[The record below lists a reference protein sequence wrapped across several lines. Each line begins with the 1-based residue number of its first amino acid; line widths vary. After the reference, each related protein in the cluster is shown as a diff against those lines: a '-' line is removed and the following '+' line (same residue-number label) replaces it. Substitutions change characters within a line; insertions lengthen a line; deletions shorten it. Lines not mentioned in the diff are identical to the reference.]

1 MESYDTFTFE
11 EFIVYTLFWLLII
24 GFFGIVIFFI
34 VAVIKSYKENKIKQ
48 EKVRSILNFSFEEKL
63 DDYIQIGITGKS
75 GGYNPQD
82 ILKHTFFLVF
92 NESMFRFAIIE
103 ILDGALN
110 ANEKIEIRSYKT
122 SENIIEEQISTTK
135 TKGRIGRAVVGGA
148 LFGGVGA
155 VVGGL
160 TGKSETVTE
169 TEIVDYSIT
178 VRVDT
183 YHDEIRKFGF
193 TVDPRVA
200 EKWVLR
206 FEKAITTNKEK
217 SGQNHSVSNRLIPIS
232 IADEISKLK
241 ELQFNGIISEAEF
254 ENQKQKLL
262 NS

>member
-1 MESYDTFTFE
+1 MYADTTFTIE
-11 EFIVYTLFWLLII
+11 EFIVYAVFWLFISCCCGLAI
-24 GFFGIVIFFI
+24 FVILTL
-34 VAVIKSYKENKIKQ
+34 VKSYKEDKINQ
-48 EKVRSILNFSFEEKL
+48 EQVRSILNSSFEDKL
-63 DDYIQIGITGKS
+63 DDYVRIGVTGKP

-82 ILKHTFFLVF
+82 ILKHTFFLVY
-92 NESMFRFAIIE
+92 NEQKSRFGVIEIFDGALKANTLIE
-103 ILDGALN
+103 ILRY
-110 ANEKIEIRSYKT
+110 KI

-200 EKWVLR
+200 EKWLLR
-206 FEKAITTNKEK
+206 FEKAITTKKEK
-217 SGQNHSVSNRLIPIS
+217 SGQNHSVSDRLIPIS

-241 ELQFNGIISEAEF
+241 ELQFNGIMSEAEF

-262 NS
+262 NR